1 MAENQRPD
9 GLFAGDRHYDGPGL
23 GPVSVWKCPA
33 CATENVG
40 EIDQGCS
47 VCGSGS
53 ARPYKATPPPADLK
67 LPGLPTAEDHGRDA
81 RRAESPIAGAV
92 GGSIPG
98 VAEIEAIA
106 EAWVR
111 AHDDWPLS
119 DAFIAGY
126 RFALQRTLTAP
137 PVSTDLPDLSPEG
150 KVTRTII
157 AALELFRDQVLRQAA
172 EEIASGEWC
181 SLADVDQLLQQLRA
195 REGGSDEAVSL

>member
-53 ARPYKATPPPADLK
+53 ARPYKVSGFDSRRGTEQEPPRTPQVAGETDTDHPSPAHLIDVVNAAHAWAAAHHHETS
-67 LPGLPTAEDHGRDA
+67 TA
-81 RRAESPIAGAV
+81 
-92 GGSIPG
+92 
-98 VAEIEAIA
+98 
-106 EAWVR
+106 
-111 AHDDWPLS
+111 
-119 DAFIAGY
+119 DAFLAGY
-126 RFALQRTLTAP
+126 EFALQRTLTAP
-137 PVSTDLPDLSPEG
+137 PVSTDLPELSPEG

-181 SLADVDQLLQQLRA
+181 SLEDVDQLLQQLRA